1 MNTNTLLEKALRIAA
16 EAHAGQTDKAGA
28 AYILHPMRVADRCRT
43 AEEKIVALLHDVLED
58 TPVTPERLLAEGFLQ
73 SIVDSV
79 LAVTRSCSETY
90 EAFIER
96 CALDPVGRAVKLH
109 DLEDNM
115 DITRLSSLGEKD
127 LLRLN
132 RYLRA
137 YRYLTDQPPIK

>member
-43 AEEKIVALLHDVLED
+43 AEEKIVALLHDVIED
-58 TPVTPERLLAEGFLQ
+58 TPVTPERLLAEGFPQ

-79 LAVTRSCSETY
+79 LAVTRNKGETY

-96 CALDPVGRAVKLH
+96 CALDRVGRVVKIH

-115 DITRLSSLGEKD
+115 DISRLSSLSEKD
-127 LLRLN
+127 LPRLN

-137 YRYLTDQPPIK
+137 YRLLTEQSIP

>member
-1 MNTNTLLEKALRIAA
+1 MNTNTLIEKALRIAA

-28 AYILHPMRVADRCRT
+28 AYILHPMRVADRCCA

-58 TPVTPERLLAEGFLQ
+58 TPVTPERLLAEGFPQ
-73 SIVDSV
+73 SIVRSV
-79 LAVTRSCSETY
+79 LAVTRNSGETY

-96 CALDPVGRAVKLH
+96 CALDPVGRAVKLR

-115 DITRLSSLGEKD
+115 DITRLPSIGEKD
-127 LLRLN
+127 LPRLN

-137 YRYLTDQPPIK
+137 YRLLMGHPAD